1 MGQDTFQFRPIMASF
16 SPRRRIELTRAPSPS
31 LLCRQQVAELATYIS
46 SLRGDE
52 EQALVKQVVPVI
64 EAKNITEATNILV
77 KESKTL
83 LEAPEKGTYSSDLR
97 KNWLRKSIWEKQ
109 RMSQGSHPC

>member
-1 MGQDTFQFRPIMASF
+1 M
-16 SPRRRIELTRAPSPS
+16 
-31 LLCRQQVAELATYIS
+31 ATYIS

-52 EQALVKQVVPVI
+52 EQALVKQIVPVI

-83 LEAPEKGTYSSDLR
+83 LEAPEKGTYLLSFTQELVFASRSR
-97 KNWLRKSIWEKQ
+97 KTHGK
-109 RMSQGSHPC
+109 SQGMQLC

>member
-1 MGQDTFQFRPIMASF
+1 MNTVTFTPPFVDK
-16 SPRRRIELTRAPSPS
+16 
-31 LLCRQQVAELATYIS
+31 QVAELATYIS

-83 LEAPEKGTYSSDLR
+83 LEAPEKGTCSLLSS
-97 KNWLRKSIWEKQ
+97 SI
-109 RMSQGSHPC
+109 GSATRSLG